1 MPTEEEVKDLKE
13 EYSADNSIINNKNT
27 KTDTLYR
34 INLVLILVYY
44 LLLGFFVY
52 SIYSK
57 IKQSP
62 QFLKKSILIVF
73 LFLYPIIIFPL
84 QYNIYGIFESI
95 IHNSYQN
102 IYLSKDW

>member
-13 EYSADNSIINNKNT
+13 EYSDNSIINNKNT

-57 IKQSP
+57 IKQCTYASRHACKMLGCTHARMHACP
-62 QFLKKSILIVF
+62 HVCM
-73 LFLYPIIIFPL
+73 PV
-84 QYNIYGIFESI
+84 
-95 IHNSYQN
+95 
-102 IYLSKDW
+102 

>member
-44 LLLGFFVY
+44 LLLGFFY
-52 SIYSK
+52 ILYILKSNK
-57 IKQSP
+57 ALN
-62 QFLKKSILIVF
+62 FLK
-73 LFLYPIIIFPL
+73 
-84 QYNIYGIFESI
+84 N
-95 IHNSYQN
+95 
-102 IYLSKDW
+102 LS